1 MTISFY
7 DISVPVYRQFLQALR
22 GILDK
27 GEKHCAEKGIDP
39 ASMLASRLV
48 EDMQPFSF
56 QVMQAIAHSAGALAT
71 IRGQQRP
78 RPSGLDSFAGC
89 RQAVEQALA
98 DLEAIQPAELESVAS
113 STVELKFPGRELK
126 FTAQGYLL
134 SYAMPQFFFHATTAY
149 DILRHKGV
157 AIGKRDFLGRIQLED
172 TSSTVRG

>member
-7 DISVPVYRQFLQALR
+7 DASVPVYRQFLRALN
-22 GILDK
+22 GVLDK
-27 GEKHCAEKGIDP
+27 GEKHCAEKDIDP
-39 ASMLASRLV
+39 ASMLAARLV
-48 EDMQPFSF
+48 EDMQPLSF
-56 QVMQAIAHSAGALAT
+56 QVMQTINHSVGGLAT
-71 IRGQQRP
+71 IRGQQRA

-89 RQAVEQALA
+89 KQAIEQALA
-98 DLEAIQPAELESVAS
+98 DLDAIAPADLESVAS

-157 AIGKRDFLGRIQLED
+157 PVGKRDFLGRIQLL
-172 TSSTVRG
+172 GA

>member
-7 DISVPVYRQFLQALR
+7 DTSVPVYRQFLRALL

-27 GEKHCAEKGIDP
+27 GEKHCAEKSIDP
-39 ASMLASRLV
+39 TSMLGARLID
-48 EDMQPFSF
+48 DMQPFSF
-56 QVMQAIAHSAGALAT
+56 QIMLAISHSAGALAQ

-89 RQAVEQALA
+89 KQAVEQAIA
-98 DLEAIQPAELESVAS
+98 DLDAIQPADLESVATN
-113 STVELKFPGRELK
+113 TVELNFPGRELK
-126 FTAQGYLL
+126 FTAQGFLL

-157 AIGKRDFLGRIQLED
+157 AIGKRDFLGRIQLKD
-172 TSSTVRG
+172 A